1 MSHEVAST
9 VFLTVFDM
17 YFCMFLSS
25 KRWNV
30 SRVNVISS
38 ETEPDSVR
46 MLYRGTLII
55 KFRFVFKSS
64 SSLNEP
70 RRDFQQCGILT
81 SVDSDE
87 PV

>member
-1 MSHEVAST
+1 MLHEDHNY
-9 VFLTVFDM
+9 LTVFDM
-17 YFCMFLSS
+17 YFFVFSFS
-25 KRWNV
+25 KKWNV

-38 ETEPDSVR
+38 EIEPDSVR
-46 MLYRGTLII
+46 MLYRETLII

-64 SSLNEP
+64 SCLNEP
-70 RRDFQQCGILT
+70 LRDFQQCGILT